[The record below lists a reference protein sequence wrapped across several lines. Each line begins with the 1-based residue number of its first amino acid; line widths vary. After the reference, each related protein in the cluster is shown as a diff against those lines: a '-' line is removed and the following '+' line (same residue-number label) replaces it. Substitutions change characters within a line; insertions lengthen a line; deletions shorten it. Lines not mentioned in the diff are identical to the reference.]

1 MLSSPQTLLQD
12 PLGKI
17 CAQFGDWV
25 CSGSLEEVENMKIL
39 WCKDERK

>member
-17 CAQFGDWV
+17 CVQFGDWV

-39 WCKDERK
+39 